1 MMKDAYR
8 KMAEKLDNFVFN
20 YCPYYYYDEVEAR
33 DDHIAQIEKDLRKG
47 EFEAYQDYLKDV
59 VRDAVGTGEDEEARK
74 ALKELDKLE
83 KHHQARYRM
92 SKGKKTIR

>member
-1 MMKDAYR
+1 MMKDACR
-8 KMAEKLDNFVFN
+8 EMAEKLDNFVFN

-59 VRDAVGTGEDEEARK
+59 VRDAVGTGENEDARK
-74 ALKELDKLE
+74 LLKELGRME
-83 KHHQARYRM
+83 KHYHAKNRSAKKKGM
-92 SKGKKTIR
+92 SR